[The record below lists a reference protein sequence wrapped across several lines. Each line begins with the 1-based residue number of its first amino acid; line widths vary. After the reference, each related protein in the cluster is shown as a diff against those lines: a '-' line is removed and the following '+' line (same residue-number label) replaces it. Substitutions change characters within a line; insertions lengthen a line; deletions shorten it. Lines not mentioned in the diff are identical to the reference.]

1 MKLKILTQMF
11 FYKSVTVSLFKEHKV
26 TTFEVFVKAFIFNSF
41 FMIPSP
47 LGFKD
52 KLCECSLHISF
63 TKI

>member
-41 FMIPSP
+41 FHDS
-47 LGFKD
+47 K
-52 KLCECSLHISF
+52 SF
-63 TKI
+63 GIQG